1 MSKIRHF
8 NKVIIFVCAFFL
20 LTFWRA
26 YGFEDGFG
34 SAKKSEGAHFTV
46 YLAPALDAQFL
57 AQELNIGPSE
67 NIFMGSAQ
75 SSSNASGSDLPG
87 MLDALFSQICDYLDM
102 QLYSFKGT
110 IKICRDFE
118 HLIGIYERL
127 FNSRDLNTSSF
138 YVYALNTI
146 YISPENFK
154 REVLGHE
161 IAHAI
166 ISHYFVVQPPMKAAE
181 VLAGYVEYQLR
192 KYKR

>member
-1 MSKIRHF
+1 MLKIRYLH
-8 NKVIIFVCAFFL
+8 KVIVFVCALFL
-20 LTFWRA
+20 LTSLNA

-34 SAKKSEGAHFTV
+34 SAKKSEGAHFTL
-46 YLAPALDAQFL
+46 YLAPALDMQYL

-67 NIFMGSAQ
+67 NIFMASGH
-75 SSSNASGSDLPG
+75 SSNPSGTDLPG

-102 QLYSFKGT
+102 QLYSYKGT
-110 IKICRDFE
+110 IKVCRDFE
-118 HLIGIYERL
+118 HLVTIYERL

-138 YVYALNTI
+138 YIYALNTI

-192 KYKR
+192 KYKK